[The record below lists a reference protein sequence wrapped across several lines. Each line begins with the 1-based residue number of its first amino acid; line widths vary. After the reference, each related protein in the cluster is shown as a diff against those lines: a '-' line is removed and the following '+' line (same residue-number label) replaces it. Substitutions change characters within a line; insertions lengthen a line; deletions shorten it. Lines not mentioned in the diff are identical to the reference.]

1 VGPAAQRRLL
11 TGLLAAARQG
21 DVAALTAMLAADV
34 TVWSDGGGR
43 VKAAPRP
50 VHGAAKVA
58 RFLAGVYAPDA
69 TLDARPIEV
78 NGGPA
83 VVVRSATMFHV
94 VAALAAHEDGVSGI
108 YLISNPD
115 KLRLV
120 PGARR

>member
-1 VGPAAQRRLL
+1 
-11 TGLLAAARQG
+11 
-21 DVAALTAMLAADV
+21 MLATDA

-43 VKAAPRP
+43 GKAAPRP
-50 VHGAAKVA
+50 VHGAARVA

-94 VAALAAHEDGVSGI
+94 VALAAHEDGVSGI

-115 KLRLV
+115 KLRLI
-120 PGARR
+120 PAAAR